1 MRAPGAQELRHCA
14 LIRKAI
20 EPGGSSIG
28 RGGHVTERQRSG
40 KYLNQESFHGA
51 CQDETIVMFSGTT
64 TATKEGSG
72 SSWRARQREGRAP
85 KRAQVPAFGVRPPL
99 ERPRGQHSALL
110 GCMLTASCFRRISI
124 RFRGPVSSIQALNRG
139 PSRRERIARGTLC
152 AATYFSACAGYLG
165 HIGTKVRALDRAAT
179 RRVNTTP
186 PLRSRYLSCFC
197 SRSTWRSSSFL
208 LLTHQ
213 KQQWSK

>member
-1 MRAPGAQELRHCA
+1 MARSTAGGTCSQASASSCIWCEAAIGTAPWAAFRA
-14 LIRKAI
+14 
-20 EPGGSSIG
+20 SS
-28 RGGHVTERQRSG
+28 S
-40 KYLNQESFHGA
+40 
-51 CQDETIVMFSGTT
+51 
-64 TATKEGSG
+64 
-72 SSWRARQREGRAP
+72 
-85 KRAQVPAFGVRPPL
+85 
-99 ERPRGQHSALL
+99 
-110 GCMLTASCFRRISI
+110 MLAASCFSRISI